1 MKQNINTNMPDS
13 KSYYLLK
20 AINQIEVLLKTID
33 KENTDLKREIS
44 CLSEEKQLNFGLSE
58 KK

>member
-1 MKQNINTNMPDS
+1 MKQNFNTNIFDS
-13 KSYYLLK
+13 KAYYLSK

-33 KENTDLKREIS
+33 RENTDLKREIS

>member
-1 MKQNINTNMPDS
+1 MKQNFNTYTPDS